1 MICKISVNLS
11 SGSDLM
17 LQLPKRND
25 QLLNFAVVL
34 QLKSPDSVLQCC
46 VLLLKSPDLLFVFL
60 LLKSKYLSKRCCSAV
75 EES

>member
-1 MICKISVNLS
+1 MVCKISVNKS
-11 SGSDLM
+11 TCSDLM

-60 LLKSKYLSKRCCSAV
+60 LLKSKCLCVRCCVAV
-75 EES
+75 KES